1 MSPWSFVLECFS
13 FAGVSRLTSNRLT
26 TRLYRAKFEMF
37 QKSTTYSVF
46 LIACFVHQVMAS
58 QQLTLSNRNLVVAVE
73 PWPPALILHSH
84 ENGTIS
90 YSGMMWEVMEYVK
103 QARNC
108 TFKIIRSPDG
118 LWGHCY
124 GINNCTGML
133 GMVNRKEADFAF
145 GLKLTN

>member
-1 MSPWSFVLECFS
+1 MLECFS
-13 FAGVSRLTSNRLT
+13 FAGVSQLTSNRLT

-73 PWPPALILHSH
+73 PWPPALILNSH

-108 TFKIIRSPDG
+108 TFEIIRSPDG

-133 GMVNRKEADFAF
+133 GMVNRKEADFAL
-145 GLKLTN
+145 GLKLTT

>member
-1 MSPWSFVLECFS
+1 MIICGGAFLLC
-13 FAGVSRLTSNRLT
+13 GCITSNYWIT
-26 TRLYRAKFEMF
+26 YLYCAKYRKMFE
-37 QKSTTYSVF
+37 KSTTYSIF
-46 LIACFVHQVMAS
+46 LTACFVYEVLAS
-58 QQLTLSNRNLVVAVE
+58 QQLTMSNKNLVVAVE
-73 PWPPALILHSH
+73 PWPPALILHEH

-108 TFKIIRSPDG
+108 TFKIIRSPDR

-133 GMVNRKEADFAF
+133 GMVNRKEADFAL
-145 GLKLTN
+145 GLKLTT